1 MGLARMGVS
10 MRGWEWSLAAA
21 LLLSASAVSAQT
33 PISLPIAQGLWINA
47 ASKCATVANGYLFD
61 GARWGAI
68 YYYGPNGS
76 MGPIAELEKIGRTA
90 LRKDGFTDMQLGDTE
105 SAGYF
110 HVKSL
115 APGRMMLR
123 TGAPAPEGIQVIDDT
138 LVRCPFASLSP
149 KMKVALKRFAPVLAT
164 AAK

>member
-1 MGLARMGVS
+1 
-10 MRGWEWSLAAA
+10 MRGLTLSLAAG
-21 LLLSASAVSAQT
+21 LLLNASPSLAQK
-33 PISLPIAQGLWINA
+33 PISLLIAPGLWINA
-47 ASKCATVANGYLFD
+47 ASKCATVANGYVSD

-76 MGPIAELEKIGRTA
+76 MGPVAELEKIGRTT

-105 SAGYF
+105 GAGYF

-149 KMKVALKRFAPVLAT
+149 KMKVALKRFAPALST